1 MKLYYAPGA
10 CSLAPHIVS
19 READLD
25 IDLVKVDLGAR
36 KTEAGEDYLA
46 INPKGYVPALRLDD
60 GQVFTEVA
68 ALVQYLADRKPESGL
83 APAFDTLERYRLIE
97 WLTFIS
103 SELHKGFGPLW
114 NPKASDDTKQQAKER
129 LATRLAWLDQQLA
142 GKDFLMGN
150 RFTAADAYAF
160 TIMNWAGMH
169 AVDLQPYTN
178 VRGFMERVA
187 ARPKV
192 QAALRAEGLLRE
204 QAA

>member
-68 ALVQYLADRKPESGL
+68 VLVQYLADRKPESGL
-83 APAFDTLERYRLIE
+83 APAFGTLERYRLIE

-129 LATRLAWLDQQLA
+129 LATRLAWLDQQHA
-142 GKDFLMGN
+142 GKDFLIG
-150 RFTAADAYAF
+150 
-160 TIMNWAGMH
+160 
-169 AVDLQPYTN
+169 Q
-178 VRGFMERVA
+178 VRQFEGEA
-187 ARPKV
+187 AR
-192 QAALRAEGLLRE
+192 QRLRRDPRDGGLRLS
-204 QAA
+204 A

>member
-25 IDLVKVDLGAR
+25 TDLVKVDLGAR

-68 ALVQYLADRKPESGL
+68 TLVQYLADRKPESGL
-83 APAFDTLERYRLIE
+83 APAFGTLERYRLIE

-103 SELHKGFGPLW
+103 SEVHKGFGPLW
-114 NPKASDDTKQQAKER
+114 NPKASDEAC
-129 LATRLAWLDQQLA
+129 
-142 GKDFLMGN
+142 
-150 RFTAADAYAF
+150 DASC
-160 TIMNWAGMH
+160 
-169 AVDLQPYTN
+169 L
-178 VRGFMERVA
+178 VR
-187 ARPKV
+187 
-192 QAALRAEGLLRE
+192 QAACRSGFPDWEPLHRGRCVCVHDYELGGHARRRS
-204 QAA
+204 AALHECTRFHGACCC